1 MLKDY
6 PVLEALLASGFVGD
20 RDGFRSNLELMERRA
35 AELGDATTADL
46 VKKISQAAERGWVED
61 RTNTD
66 DKKAAF
72 SKTLSSTDDIPAG
85 IMMLKTNV
93 TLEEVILSAN
103 VKQVIRDFIEEQ
115 TYNEK
120 YLDAGLEPRNKAM
133 LIGPP
138 GNGKTE
144 TTKAIAN
151 WMKVPLY
158 YVRYDELISK
168 MPGETQKRLNRV
180 FNFAKTH
187 RCLLFFD
194 EIDAIG
200 KDRGMEGQT
209 GEMQSVVSTLLVQL
223 EDVPPHVMVLAATNH
238 PEMIDRAMWRRFAIR
253 VNLPNPTIDE
263 FVDYLTMKFKTYKIE
278 PNTNLRVLAYRLEA
292 ENFAETTVFV
302 EDCVRTWVRHDKQ
315 ISIEEAIEMSVLTW
329 PKNRVKIAKD

>member
-6 PVLEALLASGFVGD
+6 PVLESLLSSGFSGD
-20 RDGFRSNLELMERRA
+20 RDGFRQNLELMEKRA
-35 AELGDATTADL
+35 SELGDSSVGEL
-46 VKKISQAAERGWVED
+46 LKKVTQSAERGWVED
-61 RTNTD
+61 RTDVN

-72 SKTLSSTDDIPAG
+72 GRTLGSTDDIPPG

-93 TLEEVILSAN
+93 TMEEVILSEN
-103 VKQVIRDFIEEQ
+103 VKIVIHEFLEEQ
-115 TYNEK
+115 QYNEK

-151 WMKVPLY
+151 FMNVPLY
-158 YVRYDELISK
+158 YVRYDELVSK
-168 MPGETQKRLNRV
+168 QPGETQKRLNRV

-200 KDRGMEGQT
+200 KDRGGEGQT
-209 GEMQSVVSTLLVQL
+209 AEMQSVVSTLLVQL

-238 PEMIDRAMWRRFAIR
+238 PEMIDRAMWRRFHIR

-263 FVDYLTMKFKTYKIE
+263 FVKYLAMKFGVFKIQ
-278 PNTNLRVLAYRLEA
+278 PKIDLRILSYQLEA
-292 ENFAETTVFV
+292 ENFAETSVFV
-302 EDCVRTWVRHDKQ
+302 DDCVRTWVRNDKK
-315 ISIEEAIEMSVLTW
+315 ITIEEAIAKSVVTW
-329 PKNRVKIAKD
+329 PKNRVKIAK

>member
-6 PVLEALLASGFVGD
+6 PILETLLSLGFAGD
-20 RDGFRSNLELMERRA
+20 RDAFRANLELMAKRA
-35 AELGDATTADL
+35 AELGDRQIADL
-46 VKKISQAAERGWVED
+46 LDKVSQTAEKGWVED
-61 RTNTD
+61 RTDAN

-72 SKTLSSTDDIPAG
+72 NRTLGSIDDIPPG

-93 TLEEVILSAN
+93 TMDEVILPAN
-103 VKQVIRDFIEEQ
+103 VKLVISEFLEEQ
-115 TYNEK
+115 QFNEK
-120 YLDAGLEPRNKAM
+120 YIDAGLEPRNKCM

-144 TTKAIAN
+144 STKAIAN
-151 WMKVPLY
+151 FMGIPLY
-158 YVRYDELISK
+158 YVRYDELVSK
-168 MPGETQKRLNRV
+168 QPGETQKRLNRV

-200 KDRGMEGQT
+200 KDRGDESQT

-223 EDVPPHVMVLAATNH
+223 EDVPPHVMVLGATNH
-238 PEMIDRAMWRRFAIR
+238 PEMIDKAMWRRFHIR

-263 FVDYLTMKFKTYKIE
+263 FVKYLTMKFGTFKIA
-278 PNTNLRVLAYRLEA
+278 PNLDLRILAYQLEA
-292 ENFAETTVFV
+292 ENFAETSVFV
-302 EDCVRTWVRHDKQ
+302 DDCVRTWIRHDKT
-315 ISIEEAIEMSVLTW
+315 ITIEEAIGRAVVTW
-329 PKNRVKIAKD
+329 PKNRVKIAK

>member
-6 PVLEALLASGFVGD
+6 PILEAVLSSGFAGD
-20 RDGFRSNLELMERRA
+20 RDGFRSNLELMEKRA
-35 AELGDATTADL
+35 AELGDSQVGEL
-46 VKKISQAAERGWVED
+46 LNKITQTAERGWVED
-61 RTNTD
+61 RTNVD

-72 SKTLSSTDDIPAG
+72 GRTLGSIDDIPPG

-93 TLEEVILSAN
+93 TMDEVILSEN
-103 VKQVIRDFIEEQ
+103 VKIVIHEFLEEQ
-115 TYNEK
+115 QYNEK

-158 YVRYDELISK
+158 YVRYDELVSK
-168 MPGETQKRLNRV
+168 QPGETQKRLNRV

-200 KDRGMEGQT
+200 KDRADQGQT

-238 PEMIDRAMWRRFAIR
+238 PEMIDKAMWRRFHIR

-263 FVDYLTMKFKTYKIE
+263 YVKYLAMKFGVYKLA
-278 PNTNLRVLAYRLEA
+278 PNIDLRVLAYRLQA
-292 ENFAETTVFV
+292 ENFAETSVFV
-302 EDCVRTWVRHDKQ
+302 DDCVRTWVRNDKA
-315 ISIEEAIEMSVLTW
+315 ISVEEAVERSVITW
-329 PKNRVKIAKD
+329 PKNRVKIAK